1 MASSAEPA
9 ADGLRF
15 TAIVLAAQRGGRL
28 DPLADRAG
36 VTHKCLVPIVGKP
49 LLEWVLRALSEVPGL
64 GRIHISIEKEAVASV
79 RRVPGA
85 KGEFGVTVDFVPAA
99 ASLAD
104 SVYAAAHGVEGP
116 IVVTTGDNVNMSPA
130 VVAEMVRRMHA
141 GAEGVLAVATR
152 EAVLA
157 AHPEGQRRF
166 YKLKGGSYSNCNLYG
181 INGPRALKMAE
192 TFRSG
197 GQFAKNPKRLAETFG
212 LFNLFLARFALI
224 SIEGAMKRMSRHFGV
239 RAEAMVVTDG
249 SQAVDVD
256 NARTYDIARLLLER
270 RVSAQGH

>member
-1 MASSAEPA
+1 MASLAEPRA
-9 ADGLRF
+9 EGPPF

-36 VTHKCLVPIVGKP
+36 ATHKCLVPIVGKP
-49 LLEWVLRALSEVPGL
+49 LLEWVLRALAEVPGL
-64 GRIHISIEKEAVASV
+64 TRIHISVEKDAVEALRA
-79 RRVPGA
+79 VPGA
-85 KGEFGVTVDFVPAA
+85 NGEFGVPVDFVPAA
-99 ASLAD
+99 SSLAD
-104 SVYAAAHGVEGP
+104 SVYAAAHGISEP

-141 GAEGVLAVATR
+141 GAEGVLALATK
-152 EAVLA
+152 EAVLS

-212 LFNLFLARFALI
+212 LFNLLLVRFGLI
-224 SIEGAMKRMSRHFGV
+224 TIEGAMKRMSRQFGV
-239 RAEAMVVTDG
+239 RAEAMVVSDG
-249 SQAVDVD
+249 TQAIDVD
-256 NARTYDIARLLLER
+256 NARTYDVAREILER
-270 RVSAQGH
+270 RRTT

>member
-1 MASSAEPA
+1 MASSAESA

-64 GRIHISIEKEAVASV
+64 GRIHISIEKEAVAAV

-85 KGEFGVTVDFVPAA
+85 KGEFGVPVDFVPAA

-181 INGPRALKMAE
+181 INGPGALKMAE

-212 LFNLFLARFALI
+212 LFNLLLARFALI

>member
-1 MASSAEPA
+1 MASSKSRAEGPH
-9 ADGLRF
+9 F

-36 VTHKCLVPIVGKP
+36 ATHKCLVPIVGKP

-64 GRIHISIEKEAVASV
+64 SRIHISVEKEAVEALREV
-79 RRVPGA
+79 AGA
-85 KGEFGVTVDFVPAA
+85 KGEFGVPVDFVPAA

-104 SVYAAAHGVEGP
+104 SVYVAAHGVDEP
-116 IVVTTGDNVNMSPA
+116 IVVTTGDNVNMSPT

-141 GAEGVLAVATR
+141 GAEGVLALATR

-181 INGPRALKMAE
+181 INGPRALRMAE

-212 LFNLFLARFALI
+212 LFNLLLARFALI
-224 SIEGAMKRMSRHFGV
+224 TIEGAMKRMSRQFGV
-239 RAEAMVVTDG
+239 RAEAMIVTDG
-249 SQAVDVD
+249 SQAIDVD
-256 NARTYDIARLLLER
+256 NARTYDVAKELLER
-270 RVSAQGH
+270 RRANLAH

>member
-1 MASSAEPA
+1 MASSER
-9 ADGLRF
+9 GF

-36 VTHKCLVPIVGKP
+36 VSHKCLVPIVGKP
-49 LLEWVLRALSEVPGL
+49 LLEHVLRALADVPGL
-64 GRIHISIEKEAVASV
+64 SRIHISVEKEAFETV
-79 RRVPGA
+79 RAVPGA
-85 KGEFGVTVDFVPAA
+85 SGEFGVPVDFVAA
-99 ASLAD
+99 ASSLSD
-104 SVYAAAHGVEGP
+104 SVYAAAHDVDEP
-116 IVVTTGDNVNMSPA
+116 ILITTADNVNLSPA
-130 VVAEMVRRMHA
+130 VAAQMVQRMHD
-141 GAEGVLAVATR
+141 GAEGMLALATR

-181 INGPRALKMAE
+181 INGPRALRMAE

-212 LFNLFLARFALI
+212 LFNLLLVRFGLI

-239 RAEAMVVTDG
+239 RAEALIVTDG
-249 SQAVDVD
+249 TQAIDVD
-256 NARTYDIARLLLER
+256 NGRTYDIAKLMLER
-270 RVSAQGH
+270 RRFAQGH